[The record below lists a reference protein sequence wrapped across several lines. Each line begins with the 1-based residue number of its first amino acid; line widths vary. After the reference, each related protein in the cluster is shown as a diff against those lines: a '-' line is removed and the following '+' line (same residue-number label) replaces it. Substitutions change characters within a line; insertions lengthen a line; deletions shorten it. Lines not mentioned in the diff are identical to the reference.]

1 MTSTART
8 NIQSST
14 VLLLVINMY
23 RQPPPS
29 PPVPRQQRAEYVDT
43 NRDVVEQCHICLDP
57 FDAGHPPARFRGPD
71 KCQHIFGAPCLREW
85 CLTRNVNAARC
96 PICRT
101 ELFSIEDDDDSDV
114 DSNSGSEDEESLY
127 EEDWDSSDEGET
139 RSVQLAVIWPSEEYR
154 AAQRRYVHD
163 AGLEDVHSVTIADY
177 EIMLNSGYVD
187 SFVRQEND
195 NPENPVQQLDENMR
209 NFIRQQDQELENPYR
224 QQDDSL
230 DFESK

>member
-1 MTSTART
+1 M
-8 NIQSST
+8 
-14 VLLLVINMY
+14 
-23 RQPPPS
+23 
-29 PPVPRQQRAEYVDT
+29 
-43 NRDVVEQCHICLDP
+43 DVVEQCHICLDP

-71 KCQHIFGAPCLREW
+71 KCQNIFGAPCLH
-85 CLTRNVNAARC
+85 
-96 PICRT
+96 
-101 ELFSIEDDDDSDV
+101 DDDSDV

-154 AAQRRYVHD
+154 AAQRRYVQD

-209 NFIRQQDQELENPYR
+209 NFIRQQDQELDNPYR